1 MVNFVV
7 VVVVVVVVV
16 ARGRHGA
23 ARRRLWRALSVPSTV
38 VEGER
43 TFFNWICEARVHF
56 TKALAMC
63 IVCMY
68 VYVCVACALH
78 EFCAS
83 RKVYMVFTTR
93 EAEAARAQ
101 PRW

>member
-1 MVNFVV
+1 VRDNVAISRVHSFALARSCAPAREKASAMVNFVV

-43 TFFNWICEARVHF
+43 TFFNWRCEARVHV
-56 TKALAMC
+56 TEALAMC
-63 IVCMY
+63 IVCAC
-68 VYVCVACALH
+68 VCCVRIA
-78 EFCAS
+78 
-83 RKVYMVFTTR
+83 
-93 EAEAARAQ
+93 
-101 PRW
+101 